1 MKNFV
6 KKHGAGLLLSF
17 GALIF
22 MWLVWIVSALIVK
35 NEYVIPTFSSAM
47 KEFFSLLKE
56 EFFWQS
62 FFNTLYRVL
71 TATLISFVLGGFL
84 AILGYLIKPVAKF
97 LKTIIAFIRTLP
109 TMAVILL
116 ILIWTSPNT
125 APIIVAILVLFPM
138 IYAQF
143 ASALNGIDDGLINA
157 IKVFRISKKDV
168 FLKIYLPQVAPEVL
182 THLGSNLSFG
192 IKLIVSAEVMAYTF
206 KGLGGMLQ
214 LANVYVNTARLS
226 ALTIVTVLT
235 GIIIELVF
243 YFVFKNAFKWKREEA

>member
-1 MKNFV
+1 MKNFF
-6 KKHGAGLLLSF
+6 KAHGIDLLLSF
-17 GALIF
+17 GAIIF

-47 KEFFSLLKE
+47 KEVFTLFGEK
-56 EFFWQS
+56 FFWQS
-62 FFNTLYRVL
+62 FFNTLYR
-71 TATLISFVLGGFL
+71 TLIAVVISFVTGGFL
-84 AILGYLIKPVAKF
+84 AVLGYVFKPVAKF

-116 ILIWTSPNT
+116 ILIWTTPNI

-138 IYAQF
+138 IYTQF
-143 ASALNGIDDGLINA
+143 FTALNGIDDGLINA
-157 IKVFRISKKDV
+157 IKVFKISKKDI
-168 FLKIYLPQVAPEVL
+168 FFKIYIPQVAPDVL
-182 THLGSNLSFG
+182 THLGANFSFG
-192 IKLIVSAEVMAYTF
+192 IKLIVSAEVMAFTF

-235 GIIIELVF
+235 GIIIEIAF
-243 YFVFKNAFKWKREEA
+243 YLIFKNAFKWKREEV